1 MTVTATNLPAVGEVA
16 PDFTLNSTADE
27 DVALASFR
35 GESNVVL
42 AFFPLAFTTVCTA
55 EMCSFTDD
63 FSLFESVNAKVF
75 GISVDSLPTL
85 KEFKSKHGIGIDL
98 LSDFKRDICRA
109 YGTLIEDTY
118 FSRRAY
124 VIVDEQ
130 GVVRWTFVEAEL
142 GDRRDNA
149 ELLDQ
154 LRSLA

>member
-16 PDFTLNSTADE
+16 PDFTLKSTADE
-27 DVALASFR
+27 DVALASLR

-75 GISVDSLPTL
+75 GISVDSLPAL

-98 LSDFKRDICRA
+98 LSDFKRDICLA
-109 YGTLIEDTY
+109 YGTLIEDTF

-124 VIVDEQ
+124 VIVDKQ

-149 ELLDQ
+149 ELLGQ

>member
-16 PDFTLNSTADE
+16 PDFTLKSTADE

-35 GESNVVL
+35 GECNVVL

-75 GISVDSLPTL
+75 GISVDSLPAL

-98 LSDFKRDICRA
+98 LSDFKRDICLA
-109 YGTLIEDTY
+109 YGTLIEDT
-118 FSRRAY
+118 FFL
-124 VIVDEQ
+124 DEPM
-130 GVVRWTFVEAEL
+130 
-142 GDRRDNA
+142 
-149 ELLDQ
+149 
-154 LRSLA
+154 